1 MPQEPSV
8 VRSQLYQAIEQPGA
22 LIRVKTSRPRATI
35 YLIPNEI
42 IKVHTP
48 KNYKAVRV
56 NFQFAN
62 NDLTNSDQLLQWFCA
77 QITSELQLQN
87 TLAESW
93 QGERSSNMNCTD
105 YFEKYLLP
113 KIPTALVLVLYNVEL
128 ILEDRASDDDFFR
141 LLKAWRNKAAN
152 NKTWEK
158 LRLVIVYSQ
167 DHNPPFSVGVV
178 INFL

>member
-1 MPQEPSV
+1 M
-8 VRSQLYQAIEQPGA
+8 
-22 LIRVKTSRPRATI
+22 
-35 YLIPNEI
+35 
-42 IKVHTP
+42 
-48 KNYKAVRV
+48 
-56 NFQFAN
+56 NFQWAN
-62 NDLTNSDQLLQWFCA
+62 NALTNSDELLQWFCD
-77 QITSELQLQN
+77 QIPSELPLQN

-93 QGERSSNMNCTD
+93 QGETSSNMKCTN

-128 ILEDRASDDDFFR
+128 IIEDRASDDDFFR

-167 DHNPPFSVGVV
+167 DNNPPFSVGVV
-178 INFL
+178 IKFS